1 MQQAATDPGEPQ
13 AVHDAIGEMLA
24 RIMRPLVSLP
34 RWKFLREAVSGIV
47 RQRTLIQRDIA
58 RALDET
64 DKAPG
69 TVERRLGAHFNDPA
83 LADTINE
90 GLLRHAVPR
99 VQAYTP
105 IAIDLTDTQ
114 RRHAH
119 KTPGAE
125 GNYDGSTGK
134 PGWGYTHICA
144 AAVMPSGTGVEFLP
158 LYQETYGLEHVTGE
172 HKDDPLLVDSSF
184 AHYERV
190 VRTLEDALGGPV
202 GIDVMDRGMD
212 SQRCFGC
219 EIHHRRWFL
228 VRLCDR
234 RRKLRIAGIPTAVY
248 PADAPPH
255 MAAWHDVRCRVF
267 NKKTRLWK
275 MKKCR
280 IAWCSTT
287 VSVQYPDGSV
297 EDRLLTLV
305 VVRRSSHT
313 MFLLTNL
320 TIDDAEDPVAFAK
333 MLYEAYIARWS
344 VETCFDLM
352 KNRINVEKIFARTM
366 EAAKS
371 LFALAWLAVACI
383 MEAFPPGAKI
393 TKTVIA
399 FFARFH
405 RVRPGR
411 HVFYTVFSSL
421 TRIWARMAVVCS
433 LH

>member
-1 MQQAATDPGEPQ
+1 MSRAADDRGDPQ
-13 AVHDAIGEMLA
+13 AVHDAICEVLA
-24 RIMRPLVSLP
+24 RIMRPLVSVP

-47 RQRTLIQRDIA
+47 RQRTLVQRDIA

-69 TVERRLGAHFNDPA
+69 TVERRLGVHINDPA
-83 LADTINE
+83 LAGTVNE
-90 GLLRHAVPR
+90 GLLRDAIEH
-99 VQAYTP
+99 VQVYTP

-114 RRHAH
+114 RPHAH

-125 GNYDGSTGK
+125 GNYDGSTGT

-144 AAVMPSGTGVEFLP
+144 AAVMPSGSGVEFLP
-158 LYQETYGLEHVTGE
+158 LYQETYGMEHATGA

-184 AHYERV
+184 SHYERV
-190 VRTLEDALGGPV
+190 VRTLKDVFGGPV

-219 EIHHRRWFL
+219 EIYHRRWFL
-228 VRLCDR
+228 VRLCDC
-234 RRKLRIAGIPTAVY
+234 RRKLRIAGIPTAMY
-248 PADAPPH
+248 PADAPSH
-255 MAAWHDVRCRVF
+255 LDGWHKVSCRVF

-280 IAWCSTT
+280 IAWCT
-287 VSVQYPDGSV
+287 VIVPVQYPNGAV
-297 EDRLLTLV
+297 EDRPLTLV
-305 VVRRSSHT
+305 VVRRGSHT

-333 MLYEAYIARWS
+333 MLYEAYLARWS

-352 KNRINVEKIFARTM
+352 KNRINVERIFARTM
-366 EAAKS
+366 EAAQG

-393 TKTVIA
+393 TRTVIA
-399 FFARFH
+399 FLARFH
-405 RVRPGR
+405 RVHPGR
-411 HVFYTVFSSL
+411 HVFYTVFTSL
-421 TRIWARMAVVCS
+421 TRIWACMPVVCS